1 MSLRARLAALVA
13 GSVAVAVVLVIVMT
27 YRAAADQQREALDE
41 ALETQAGA
49 TASRAALVVDLTSRF
64 PARADPFA
72 ADDLLFQVVG
82 QAGLVRH
89 PADQVELP
97 VSEADLEV
105 ARGERAEV
113 LTDVTVDDSPYRM
126 ITVPLQLRSSA
137 RSGAVQLARPLDPLE
152 SSLSELR
159 RTLLA
164 VALLGVGVAA
174 LLGVAVA
181 RRALRPVQAL
191 TETAEHVAATQEL
204 QARIVVD
211 RTDELGRLAEAFNAM
226 LAALATSRE
235 QQQRLITDAS
245 HELRTPL
252 TSLRTNVELLQRAKA
267 LPVGERDQ
275 IVDDAVLEVEEL
287 SALVAELV
295 DLATDAR
302 RATEDWREVRLD
314 EIVERAAERTR
325 RHHRREVVLELEPTS
340 VRGNAALLERAVT
353 NLLDNAGKWTPPD
366 GRVRVVLADGRLR
379 VLDDGPGVAAAD
391 EVRLWDRFWRAEGS
405 QDIPGSGLGLAIVR
419 EVVEAH
425 EGTLHVA
432 NRPEGGLD
440 IGFSLP
446 APPPPA

>member
-1 MSLRARLAALVA
+1 MRGLDVVVVVVVVVA
-13 GSVAVAVVLVIVMT
+13 

-41 ALETQAGA
+41 ALETQARA
-49 TASRAALVVDLTSRF
+49 TAARAALVVDLTSRF

-82 QAGLVRH
+82 RAGLVRR
-89 PADQVELP
+89 PPDQVELP
-97 VSEADLEV
+97 VTEADLAV
-105 ARGERAEV
+105 ARGDRARV
-113 LTDVTVDDSPYRM
+113 LTDATVAGRPYRL
-126 ITVPLQLRSSA
+126 ITVPLQVQSSA

-152 SSLSELR
+152 DGLGELR

-164 VALLGVGVAA
+164 VALLGVGSAA

-211 RTDELGRLAEAFNAM
+211 RPDELGRLAEAFNAM

-235 QQQRLITDAS
+235 QQQRLVTDAS

-267 LPVGERDQ
+267 LPAEEHDQ

-287 SALVAELV
+287 SALVTELV

-302 RATEDWREVRLD
+302 RATEDWREVPLED
-314 EIVERAAERTR
+314 VVERAAERTR
-325 RHHRREVVLELEPTS
+325 RHHRREVVLELEPTT
-340 VRGNAALLERAVT
+340 VRGSAALLERAVT
-353 NLLDNAGKWTPPD
+353 NLLDNAAKWSPPD
-366 GRVRVVLADGRLR
+366 GTIDVRLAEGALVVSDE
-379 VLDDGPGVAAAD
+379 GPGIDDAD
-391 EVRLWDRFWRAEGS
+391 LARVFDRFYRADAARS
-405 QDIPGSGLGLAIVR
+405 RPGSGLGLAIVR
-419 EVVEAH
+419 QIVEEH
-425 EGTLHVA
+425 
-432 NRPEGGLD
+432 GGRV
-440 IGFSLP
+440 IAGRAPSGGAAVGFRLP
-446 APPPPA
+446 TR